1 MPFRAVDHTADL
13 AFEVEAPTL
22 TTLFQDAARA
32 LLSVLVEHPE
42 AIRPVKARDVRLE
55 AETLEDLLHDYLS
68 EWVFVLDAYGEVYR
82 PGEPQVV
89 RQTDA
94 WTVQDRLLG
103 EPLDRSRHGEGHH
116 VKSVTY
122 HELRVERNPGA
133 YRAFFILDV

>member
-22 TTLFQDAARA
+22 TALFQEAARA
-32 LLSVLVEHPE
+32 LVSVLVEHPE
-42 AIRPVKARDVRLE
+42 AIRPVKERRVRMK

-68 EWVFVLDAYGEVYR
+68 EWVFVLDAYGEVYL
-82 PGEPQVV
+82 PGEPRVAHQEH
-89 RQTDA
+89 T
-94 WTVQDRLLG
+94 WTLQDRLLG

-122 HELRVERNPGA
+122 HELRVERVPGA
-133 YRAFFILDV
+133 YRAFLILDV